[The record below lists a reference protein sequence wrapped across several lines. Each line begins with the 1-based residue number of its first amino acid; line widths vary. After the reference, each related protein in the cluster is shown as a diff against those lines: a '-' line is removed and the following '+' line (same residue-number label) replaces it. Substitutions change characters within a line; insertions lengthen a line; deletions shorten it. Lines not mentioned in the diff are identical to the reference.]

1 MAIDRSYPDRPPTMF
16 VTVTASGVDGTLGF
30 AADELELFGSD
41 GEPLITI
48 RGSLEPGTP
57 THSSDFRS
65 PTYFAATDANRD
77 LLAACEATSLRISV
91 WTSQCRC
98 ETVLEGPLSVS
109 CYPDVRAGDVLSE
122 PGFDAPEGKPC
133 AMTVAGTLLGDEATF
148 EHRYRYDAEGRLRFI
163 DTYDEGTVFTERV
176 AFVWE
181 PTGYLRERQ
190 TINPETGLMIMRQS
204 YAYHADGLLSTT
216 EVDGYSRGFIDGEID
231 LIGTYFLGET
241 PWRSETSAIDSGE
254 SFVSTY
260 SYVPNTVT
268 TEGNTYVFDAPLE
281 SPNQFFALPEEVDY
295 PKLLRSSPP
304 PFEYT
309 YAADGRLMS
318 ASGGNGLI
326 QLRHDYSY
334 DCP

>member
-1 MAIDRSYPDRPPTMF
+1 MAIDRSYPDQPPTMF
-16 VTVTASGVDGTLGF
+16 VTVTATGVDGTLDF
-30 AADELELFGSD
+30 VSDELELFGLD
-41 GEPLITI
+41 GEPLMTI
-48 RGSLEPGTP
+48 QGSLEPGTP
-57 THSSDFRS
+57 THSGDFRS
-65 PTYFAATDANRD
+65 PTYFMATDANRD

-122 PGFDAPEGKPC
+122 PAFDAPEGKPC
-133 AMTVAGTLLGDEATF
+133 AMTVTGTLLGDEKMYQ
-148 EHRYRYDAEGRLRFI
+148 HRYRYDAEGRLRFI
-163 DTYDEGTVFTERV
+163 DTYDDGTVFTERV

-181 PTGYLRERQ
+181 RTGYLRERQ
-190 TINPETGLMIMRQS
+190 TINPETGLMVMRRS
-204 YAYHADGLLSTT
+204 YAYHADGLLSTL

-231 LIGTYFLGET
+231 LIGTYFLRET
-241 PWRSETSAIDSGE
+241 PWRVETSVIDSGASSE
-254 SFVSTY
+254 RAYT
-260 SYVPNTVT
+260 YVPNTVT
-268 TEGNTYVFDAPLE
+268 SNGDTYVFEAPLD
-281 SPNQFFALPEEVDY
+281 SPNQFFALPEEVDTA
-295 PKLLRSSPP
+295 KLLRLSPP

-318 ASGGNGLI
+318 ASGGNDVI